1 MLDYDPAQRAGE
13 LERFPCGCLVEPEWG
28 HIRPCRK
35 HEHITNEPMLWETLK
50 AEFPADAMEIWDEN
64 SEAAP

>member
-1 MLDYDPAQRAGE
+1 MSPDA
-13 LERFPCGCLVEPEWG
+13 
-28 HIRPCRK
+28 